1 MPRAAYRPSMEDEGR
16 GSSSVDGRT
25 PSMVRGEI
33 GVVLA
38 MSLLEAAVFATIDLF
53 SAPIR
58 GEVRVTFPQVGLADQ
73 LAIIAF
79 GLAPVWL
86 VVHLLHRDG
95 EDVRTVGL
103 SRARFG
109 RAVLGGAGLAVAVGT
124 IGLVLY
130 LAAVASGLSRAVVP
144 VPPLGVWWSI
154 PILVLGAAS
163 AALLEEIVVV
173 GYLIT
178 RLRQLGWRPAPAI
191 AASAFLRGAYHLYQ
205 GWGAFVGNVAMGA
218 LFGWIFVR
226 GKRLW
231 PLIIAH
237 FLLDVAAGLGYIWFG
252 DLF

>member
-1 MPRAAYRPSMEDEGR
+1 MD
-16 GSSSVDGRT
+16 DGAGHGTRT
-25 PSMVRGEI
+25 RSLLRGEI

-38 MSLLEAAVFATIDLF
+38 LSLVQAAVFAVIDLF

-58 GEVRVTFPQVGLADQ
+58 GEVRVTFPQVGLAEQ
-73 LAIIAF
+73 LAVIAF

-95 EDVRTVGL
+95 EDVRTIGL

-109 RAVLGGAGLAVAVGT
+109 RATLAGSGLAVVVGA
-124 IGLVLY
+124 IGLALY
-130 LAAVASGLSRAVVP
+130 LASVASGFSRTVLP
-144 VPPLGVWWSI
+144 VPPMGSWWSL
-154 PILVLGAAS
+154 PVLVLGAAE

-178 RLRQLGWRPAPAI
+178 RLRQLAWRPPSAI
-191 AASAFLRGAYHLYQ
+191 AASAVLRGAYHLYQ
-205 GWGAFVGNVAMGA
+205 GWGAFIGNVAMGA

-226 GKRLW
+226 SKRLW

-237 FLLDVAAGLGYIWFG
+237 FLLDVAAGLGYLWFG
-252 DLF
+252 DLL